1 MENINKIIINDTVVY
16 FPKEH
21 ELNTLNS
28 QSHVISL
35 NIPASECL
43 FLLLKKAGDVVSRE
57 EFFHEVWESK
67 GLYVTPNTFYQ
78 NISLLRRALKSAG
91 LEDNVIRT
99 VSKQGIRFSGKIEI
113 INDNFLLNAP
123 ISEERDKV
131 ELENETIIEKREFPY
146 KEISSLRTKSKV
158 IITSAIS
165 IGFLL
170 FIAPSAAII
179 LKLTEYNGFF
189 EDYTFIGKVN
199 ECSAFAKK
207 SEVGSRKNY
216 YIELL
221 KSYNVKCQKEQIAY
235 VISNAI
241 NTKMSVTICDES
253 IKKPSSCVTWLYAEG
268 QNEKES

>member
-1 MENINKIIINDTVVY
+1 MENISKIIINDAVIF

-21 ELNTLNS
+21 ELKILDS
-28 QSHVISL
+28 QNRVISL

-43 FLLLKKAGDVVSRE
+43 FLLLKKSGDVVNRK

-113 INDNFLLNAP
+113 INDNVSLDTP
-123 ISEERDKV
+123 ISGGRDKV
-131 ELENETIIEKREFPY
+131 EVGNENIVEKTELTNKKIRNIY
-146 KEISSLRTKSKV
+146 TKKKK
-158 IITSAIS
+158 IITSFIS

-170 FIAPSAAII
+170 FIASSAAII
-179 LKLTEYNGFF
+179 STVTEYSDFF

-207 SEVGSRKNY
+207 SEIGSRKNH
-216 YIELL
+216 YINLL
-221 KSYNVKCQKEQIAY
+221 ESYNVRCQKGQVAY
-235 VISNAI
+235 LISNVI

-268 QNEKES
+268 KNEKES